1 MYFGW
6 YVVAGTFASQMLVV
20 GFFFY
25 SVSLLVGP
33 VREEFGVSLEQ
44 VMYSMTL
51 GTLFGLLVTP
61 VCGALIDRYPV
72 RWLISCGLLLFALGL
87 WWTGSSGS
95 ITEYVLAFGLTLS
108 VANGLAGTMICS
120 TVVARWFTHNRG
132 KALGVTATGTSLGGV
147 LIPALLGYWVI
158 SDGWRVAM
166 DNLALAAVLVVL
178 PIVILSVRGRP
189 EDIGL
194 QIDSQGGDDGA
205 PPTPKGGL
213 TARQILTKP
222 AYWYLSLALGIMFC
236 AFTATLANLSFYATN
251 LGYRPEQGATL
262 IMLVALFNFVGK
274 LVFGYLADRLDL
286 KHGLWTSIGLV
297 AAALLML
304 ALQPPY
310 LFIVLAAMLLGLAS
324 GGVLPVWGAIMARV
338 FGLISYGKAMGLMG
352 PVLTLTTMPGFVVI
366 GRLYDLSGSYQLGI
380 GVFAGLALLAALIL
394 LPLRLDESA

>member
-6 YVVAGTFASQMLVV
+6 YVVAGAFTSQMLVV
-20 GFFFY
+20 GFFFF

-72 RWLISCGLLLFALGL
+72 RWLISCGLLLCALGL
-87 WWTGSSGS
+87 WWTGNSGS

-108 VANGLAGTMICS
+108 VANGLAGSMTCS
-120 TVVARWFTHNRG
+120 TVVSRWFTRNRG
-132 KALGVTATGTSLGGV
+132 KALGITATGTSLGGV
-147 LIPALLGYWVI
+147 LIPGLVSYWVV

-166 DNLALAAVLVVL
+166 DNVALVAVLVVL

-194 QIDSQGGDDGA
+194 QIEGQGYADA
-205 PPTPKGGL
+205 TPPTPEGGL
-213 TARQILTKP
+213 TARQILTRP
-222 AYWYLSLALGIMFC
+222 AYWYLSLALGTLFC
-236 AFTATLANLSFYATN
+236 AYTATLANLSFYATD
-251 LGYRPEQGATL
+251 LGYRPEQGARL

-286 KHGLWTSIGLV
+286 KHVLWTGIGLV
-297 AAALLML
+297 TVALVVL

-310 LFIVLAAMLLGLAS
+310 LVIVPATMLMGLAS
-324 GGVLPVWGAIMARV
+324 GGVLPVWGAIIARV

-352 PVLTLTTMPGFVVI
+352 PVLSLTTMPGFVVI

-380 GVFAGLALLAALIL
+380 GVFAGLSLLAALIL